1 MLVVH
6 AKHWLGRS
14 ALSSTER
21 GIHPTSFGQSML
33 YPKLKL
39 ATCTCSQ
46 LVRFWH
52 MHTLHMLC
60 NIKTKDFEWQALL
73 A

>member
-6 AKHWLGRS
+6 AKHRLGRS

-21 GIHPTSFGQSML
+21 GKHPTYFGKAML

-39 ATCTCSQ
+39 ATCTYMTCSQ
-46 LVRFWH
+46 LVRLAPWAH
-52 MHTLHMLC
+52 AHTPH
-60 NIKTKDFEWQALL
+60 ALQYQNKRF
-73 A
+73 